1 VTQSF
6 PPSASHRESHSTPQ
20 HHGLRSVSRR
30 RAARCHRAPAPE
42 VPGGKAA
49 IEIAAVLVGMIGAVA
64 LVLGSAYVLIPRR
77 VAFSVNAQ
85 ATLAA
90 IKQADDEMLDDE
102 DLFHETMI
110 LTLAERHDG
119 NAPIVDRLN
128 AAYATTLLGLLLELV
143 GLGLVAALAS

>member
-1 VTQSF
+1 
-6 PPSASHRESHSTPQ
+6 
-20 HHGLRSVSRR
+20 
-30 RAARCHRAPAPE
+30 
-42 VPGGKAA
+42 
-49 IEIAAVLVGMIGAVA
+49 MIGAVA
-64 LVLGSAYVLIPRR
+64 LILGSAYVLIPRR

-90 IKQADDEMLDDE
+90 IKQADDEMLDNE

-143 GLGLVAALAS
+143 GLGLAAALAS